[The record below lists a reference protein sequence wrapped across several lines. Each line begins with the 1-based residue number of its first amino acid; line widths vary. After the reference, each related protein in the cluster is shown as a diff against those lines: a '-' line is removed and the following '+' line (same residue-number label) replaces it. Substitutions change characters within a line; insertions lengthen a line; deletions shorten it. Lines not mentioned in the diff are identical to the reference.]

1 MQPRSVRLL
10 AAGAPRAS
18 GAHTLAVVRP
28 RDGRP
33 VAVELFSTPRAHP
46 DAFRVDPNLVVAGDG
61 PAVFVAVLHRR
72 PGLGHD
78 EFARYWR
85 DEHARFGWLIP
96 HARSYVQLHAAADAP
111 VDGVALVGFDSVE
124 LLRSGLHDPIVAVD
138 ARADEERFVDH
149 SRSYGLVCTHLR
161 IPAPAVTG

>member
-10 AAGAPRAS
+10 AAGAPPAS

-33 VAVELFSTPRAHP
+33 VGVELFNTPRAHP
-46 DAFRVDPNLVVAGDG
+46 GAFCVDPNPVVPGDG

-78 EFARYWR
+78 EFSRYWR
-85 DEHARFGWLIP
+85 DGHARFGRLIP
-96 HARSYVQLHAAADAP
+96 HARSYVQLHTAADAP
-111 VDGVALVGFDSVE
+111 VDGVVLVGFDSVE

-149 SRSYGLVCTHLR
+149 SRSYGLVCTRLR
-161 IPAPAVTG
+161 TRAPR